1 MLGPDAPSVAPIRIP
16 VHPLGEGATTPER
29 IANEILELLKRYAHN
44 VPTEP
49 VIGTRRRV
57 TEGHRRSRNIGL
69 ALPWLKV
76 ELAREV
82 ARQTEIDRPVSLR
95 DKTEVIALILES
107 VRADHLQ
114 PVIVF
119 DDTDRWLAKTDSDTV
134 SGFFGEVV
142 RWLSGLPVSIVVA
155 THTHYLEP
163 DPARADPAG
172 VDPLEFLDTRILIPR
187 VPNSTMLARILD
199 RRITCNV
206 EDTAF
211 AGATLQDAVTEQ
223 AVEALF
229 DSYAEGGSLRKSL
242 QTVHIALAEAAS
254 ADDETI
260 GASHIIAARRA

>member
-29 IANEILELLKRYAHN
+29 VANEILELLERYAHN

-82 ARQTEIDRPVSLR
+82 ARQTE
-95 DKTEVIALILES
+95 
-107 VRADHLQ
+107 
-114 PVIVF
+114 
-119 DDTDRWLAKTDSDTV
+119 
-134 SGFFGEVV
+134 
-142 RWLSGLPVSIVVA
+142 
-155 THTHYLEP
+155 
-163 DPARADPAG
+163 
-172 VDPLEFLDTRILIPR
+172 
-187 VPNSTMLARILD
+187 
-199 RRITCNV
+199 
-206 EDTAF
+206 
-211 AGATLQDAVTEQ
+211 TEQ
-223 AVEALF
+223 AVEAFF

-260 GASHIIAARRA
+260 GASHIAAAQQA